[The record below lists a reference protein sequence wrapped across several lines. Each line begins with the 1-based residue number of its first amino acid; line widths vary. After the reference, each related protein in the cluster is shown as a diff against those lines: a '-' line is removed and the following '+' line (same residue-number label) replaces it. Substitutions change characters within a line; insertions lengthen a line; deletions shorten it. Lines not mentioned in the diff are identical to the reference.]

1 MERPKNLLD
10 CNMDTLR
17 TPKSA
22 MSSVFLTPP
31 FSTEKYQDLV
41 VDGAKEPLTLPSFLN
56 LTPER
61 TEDQDRV
68 DILSLLSGPFPQL
81 SRSIL
86 AHLKPSDLSSCLI
99 VSRSWRSAIISD
111 KSFVD
116 SIRNYKIER
125 QRKQENT
132 YMKQLDNISYLP
144 PPTPRLP
151 LGALTINSSSSFST
165 LLHPLPVTAL
175 SRPVEAMRPCP
186 QCNSPAKSIERHR
199 SMCNVCQFD
208 FCTKCFKPT
217 HTKDTCNVTAVSPRK
232 RQTIIACGSKSKKR
246 LRRL

>member
-1 MERPKNLLD
+1 MLD
-10 CNMDTLR
+10 YIMDTLC

-31 FSTEKYQDLV
+31 FSTEKYQDLA
-41 VDGAKEPLTLPSFLN
+41 VDCAKEPLTLPSFLN

-61 TEDQDRV
+61 TEDHDRV
-68 DILSLLSGPFPQL
+68 DILYLLSGPFPQL

-86 AHLKPSDLSSCLI
+86 AHLKPSDLSTCLL
-99 VSRSWRSAIISD
+99 VSKSWRSAVVSD
-111 KSFVD
+111 RSFVD

-132 YMKQLDNISYLP
+132 YMKQLDDISFLP
-144 PPTPRLP
+144 PYTPRLP
-151 LGALTINSSSSFST
+151 LGALTINSSSSLST
-165 LLHPLPVTAL
+165 LLRPLPITAL

-186 QCNSPAKSIERHR
+186 QCNSPAKSVEKHR
-199 SMCNVCQFD
+199 SMCNVCHFD
-208 FCTKCFKPT
+208 FCTECFKPT
-217 HTKDTCNVTAVSPRK
+217 HTKESCNVTAISPRK